1 MSAVRSTLVVLASC
15 LLAGCGYE
23 YHRPTQTGCEESTQ
37 TFAEM
42 ESCLK
47 NAVASAYTASE
58 RASPDVRLYYIKAD
72 DVANRVRKNL
82 TSEFNGRVELRQLYV
97 DLRLK
102 TDVR

>member
-1 MSAVRSTLVVLASC
+1 MRANRSFSLVLASC

-42 ESCLK
+42 EGCLK
-47 NAVASAYTASE
+47 KAVASAYTARE
-58 RASPDVRLYYIKAD
+58 QASPDVRLYYIKAD
-72 DVANRVRKNL
+72 DVAQRVRKDL
-82 TSEFNGRVELRQLYV
+82 VSEFNGRVELRQLYV

-102 TDVR
+102 TEGR